1 MTEQNRQDEIRR
13 LNETPLS
20 KAAEPLVKKSYLAEH
35 DLILTAA
42 LMEYLDEAIPE
53 ETGIWKYQMQTAREV
68 IESLE
73 SWIGQKKY
81 SPKTVYEFLTTT
93 EDEDDWTEAE
103 LLKLVQKAEP
113 GSWILGALGQELM
126 GSLSVWFNLNP

>member
-20 KAAEPLVKKSYLAEH
+20 KAAEPLVKKSYLEEH

-53 ETGIWKYQMQTAREV
+53 ESGIWKYQMQTAREV

-81 SPKTVYEFLTTT
+81 SPKAVYEFLTTT
-93 EDEDDWTEAE
+93 EDEDDWTEE
-103 LLKLVQKAEP
+103 TLLELVQKAEP
-113 GSWILGALGQELM
+113 EEWTLGTLGQELKDN
-126 GSLSVWFNLNP
+126 LAVWFNLNP